1 MAEDIGV
8 LIVDDSALMRN
19 LIGKMIEMTPGLVVA
34 EKAMNGMF
42 ALRKIPRAEPDVIV
56 LDLEMPEMNGIE
68 FLKERKKRGITI
80 PVIILSSV
88 ASSGAEITMEAL
100 ALGASDFIQKPS
112 GAISSDIHLVKDS
125 LMHMLLGYGGRYRR
139 MHGKK
144 VSDTPAAPTLT
155 SSFPTA
161 SSSSFSLHST
171 ENIRQTLGG
180 SVLSRA
186 APVKAPPPLCKP
198 GKTEIIA
205 IGISTGGPD
214 ALRQVFARLDADL
227 KVPIVVVQ
235 HMPPGFTNEFAK
247 SLDRVCPLEVKEA
260 EEGDL
265 IKQGRILIAQGNKHL
280 EVERKPLAS
289 VVHLSDAPLVSG
301 HRPSADVLFASVAKA
316 YGNHALG
323 VIMTGMGRDGAEQLG
338 TIYHE
343 GGITIGQDEASAV
356 VYGMP
361 RVAHELGHVMEQVSL
376 DKMAERICSLAKAV
390 R

>member
-1 MAEDIGV
+1 MADDIGV

-19 LIGKMIEMTPGLVVA
+19 LFGKMVETTPGLVIA
-34 EKAMNGMF
+34 DKAMNGIF
-42 ALRKIPRAEPDVIV
+42 ALRKIPNVEPDVIV

-80 PVIILSSV
+80 PVIILSSL

-112 GAISSDIHLVKDS
+112 GSISTDIHLVKDN
-125 LMHMLLGYGGRYRR
+125 LMHMLLGYGGRYRKT
-139 MHGKK
+139 HGKK
-144 VSDTPAAPTLT
+144 SSGTPAAPTLT
-155 SSFPTA
+155 PPLPAA
-161 SSSSFSLHST
+161 SSSSLSLHSA
-171 ENIRQTLGG
+171 ENIRQTLSGLISPSSG
-180 SVLSRA
+180 PVV
-186 APVKAPPPLCKP
+186 APTPLRKP

-227 KVPIVVVQ
+227 KVPFVVVQ

-265 IKQGRILIAQGNKHL
+265 IKPGRILIAQGNKHL

-289 VVHLSDAPLVSG
+289 IVHLSDTPPVSG

-316 YGNHALG
+316 YSNHALG
-323 VIMTGMGRDGAEQLG
+323 IIMTGMGRDGAEQLG
-338 TIYHE
+338 AIYRE
-343 GGITIGQDEASAV
+343 GGLTIGQDEASAV

-361 RVAHELGHVMEQVSL
+361 RVAHEFGHVMEQVPL